1 MLPRPLKGRT
11 ERMLGD
17 SISLDR
23 SGASSKVGRSQGGT
37 TMFAVIT
44 SGGKQ
49 YRVEEGDVLKVEKLV
64 GEAGDKFNLTP
75 LFISGG
81 GASKTGV
88 LTGAEAAKFVVSAEV
103 VDHGKHK
110 KIYIRKYKSGIQY
123 RKRTG
128 HRQQFTAI
136 KIVGI
141 KG

>member
-1 MLPRPLKGRT
+1 
-11 ERMLGD
+11 
-17 SISLDR
+17 
-23 SGASSKVGRSQGGT
+23 
-37 TMFAVIT
+37 MFAVIT

-49 YRVEEGDVLKVEKLV
+49 YRVEEGDVLKVEKLK
-64 GEAGDKFNLTP
+64 GETGDKLDMVPLFIAGDKF
-75 LFISGG
+75 
-81 GASKTGV
+81 
-88 LTGAEAAKFVVSAEV
+88 LTGEDAAKFVVSAEV

-128 HRQQFTAI
+128 HRQQFTSI

>member
-1 MLPRPLKGRT
+1 
-11 ERMLGD
+11 
-17 SISLDR
+17 
-23 SGASSKVGRSQGGT
+23 
-37 TMFAVIT
+37 MFAVIT

-49 YRVEEGDVLKVEKLV
+49 YRVEEGDVLKVEKLK
-64 GEAGDKFNLTP
+64 GEAGDKLDMVP
-75 LFISGG
+75 LFIAGD
-81 GASKTGV
+81 KF
-88 LTGAEAAKFVVSAEV
+88 LTGEEAAKFVVSAEV

-128 HRQQFTAI
+128 HRQQFKSI

>member
-1 MLPRPLKGRT
+1 MYIELYTKKAP
-11 ERMLGD
+11 
-17 SISLDR
+17 
-23 SGASSKVGRSQGGT
+23 
-37 TMFAVIT
+37 F
-44 SGGKQ
+44 
-49 YRVEEGDVLKVEKLV
+49 RVAEGDVLKVEKLK
-64 GEAGDKFNLTP
+64 GEAGDKIDMTP
-75 LFISGG
+75 LFVSGD
-81 GASKTGV
+81 KV

-103 VDHGKHK
+103 VDHGRHK

>member
-1 MLPRPLKGRT
+1 
-11 ERMLGD
+11 
-17 SISLDR
+17 
-23 SGASSKVGRSQGGT
+23 
-37 TMFAVIT
+37 MFAVIT

-49 YRVEEGDVLKVEKLV
+49 YRVAEGDVIRVEKLK
-64 GEAGDKFNLTP
+64 GAAGDKFDLTP
-75 LFISGG
+75 LFIAGDSD
-81 GASKTGV
+81 SKVGV

-103 VDHGKHK
+103 VDHGKLK

>member
-1 MLPRPLKGRT
+1 
-11 ERMLGD
+11 
-17 SISLDR
+17 
-23 SGASSKVGRSQGGT
+23 
-37 TMFAVIT
+37 MFAVIT

-49 YRVEEGDVLKVEKLV
+49 YRVAEGDVLKVEKLK
-64 GEAGDKFNLTP
+64 GEAGDKIDLTP
-75 LFISGG
+75 LFVSGD
-81 GASKTGV
+81 KV